1 MDKIYKNVL
10 NFIVVIAILFFI
22 NGIFIKEG
30 NINTAI
36 NIVLFIILIITCL
49 ITIIY
54 SKRKK

>member
-30 NINTAI
+30 NIKVTI

>member
-30 NINTAI
+30 NINTTI